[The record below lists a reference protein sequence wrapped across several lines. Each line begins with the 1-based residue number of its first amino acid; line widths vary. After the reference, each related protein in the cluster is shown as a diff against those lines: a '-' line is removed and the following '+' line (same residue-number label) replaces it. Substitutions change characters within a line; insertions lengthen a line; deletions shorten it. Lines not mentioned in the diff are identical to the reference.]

1 MRESN
6 PSVNRAKAPKFA
18 DQNQIPKPQ
27 STKGNGNPSKLR
39 WGSQIVK
46 GFSAD
51 KKSQAQQAT
60 VQIKKQPLTSSDA
73 TNQKNPFVPSH
84 SRVKRSLIGDLACS
98 MNASQVHPNAYQTHR
113 RQSSRDLFIELDHLR
128 SLLQESKER
137 EFKLQAGISE
147 CQRNPKVLD
156 LERELEVKNGELD
169 DLVRKMGLL
178 EAEKTSLS
186 EQISA
191 LTSIS
196 EVSKGEDNESS
207 IALSSQGLEMEVVE
221 LRRLNK
227 ELQLEKRNLAC
238 RLASVESQ
246 LASVAKASEVLSATV
261 LSNGYI
267 WWPITLSVW
276 LLRKC

>member
-27 STKGNGNPSKLR
+27 NSKGNSNPSRLR

-51 KKSQAQQAT
+51 KKAQAQQAT
-60 VQIKKQPLTSSDA
+60 IQTKKQPLTGSDGA
-73 TNQKNPFVPSH
+73 NQKNPFVPSH
-84 SRVKRSLIGDLACS
+84 SRVKRSLIGDLSCS
-98 MNASQVHPNAYQTHR
+98 ANPSQVHPQAYQTHR

-147 CQRNPKVLD
+147 CNRNPKILD
-156 LERELEVKNGELD
+156 LERELEVKNSELD
-169 DLVRKMGLL
+169 DLVRKMGLF
-178 EAEKTSLS
+178 EAEKASLL

-196 EVSKGEDNESS
+196 EVSKGEDNEGS
-207 IALSSQGLEMEVVE
+207 IALSSQGHEMEVVE

-238 RLASVESQ
+238 RLTSMESQ
-246 LASVAKASEVLSATV
+246 LASVAKASEVFSATV
-261 LSNGYI
+261 LCNVYI
-267 WWPITLSVW
+267 W
-276 LLRKC
+276 